1 MDLQTNYLNLY
12 LRIAVTIGA
21 RCENK
26 EPRDYEKIY
35 CSISVMDT
43 LKNVL
48 SPSVSNANHSRKQ
61 RWNKSRSRNRRY
73 LENKYRSE
81 RVTQFPRFRDSNR
94 RGGNRT
100 CNRLPTE
107 NIIPAGYRISA
118 LLSLSFPF
126 SLPLSPFACLPFPL
140 FLSHPRGEIQKLRNE
155 LSPTLARS
163 RCYYATSRALFLIG
177 PH

>member
-12 LRIAVTIGA
+12 RRIAVTIGA
-21 RCENK
+21 RCGNK
-26 EPRDYEKIY
+26 EPRDYEEIY
-35 CSISVMDT
+35 WSISVMDT

-48 SPSVSNANHSRKQ
+48 SPSVSNADHSRKQ

-118 LLSLSFPF
+118 LLSLLPPLSSSF
-126 SLPLSPFACLPFPL
+126 SLCLSPFPS
-140 FLSHPRGEIQKLRNE
+140 LS
-155 LSPTLARS
+155 LSPS
-163 RCYYATSRALFLIG
+163 RRDPKT
-177 PH
+177 